1 MTPRRLLIVED
12 DPALSEVLSRA
23 FERRGYRVHAAMD
36 VAAGCSAAQTLQSD
50 YAIVDL
56 KLPDGSGLKVVEA
69 LAEMQPDCRTVVMTG
84 YASIATAIEAIK
96 LGATH
101 YLTKP
106 ASIAE
111 IEAAF
116 ERTEGDAEAEAAEGP
131 MSVDAVEWEHINRVL
146 AEQEGNISATARA
159 LGMHRR
165 TLQRKLARPPES

>member
-1 MTPRRLLIVED
+1 MSPHQLLIVED
-12 DPALSEVLSRA
+12 DPALSEVLCRA
-23 FERRGYRVHAAMD
+23 FERRGYQVHAAMD
-36 VAAGCSAAQTLQSD
+36 VATACLAAHTVASD

-69 LAEMQPDCRTVVMTG
+69 LADAQPECRTVVMTG

-101 YLTKP
+101 YLSKP

-116 ERTEGDAEAEAAEGP
+116 ERTEGDAEAEPAEGP
-131 MSVDAVEWEHINRVL
+131 MSVDAVEWEHIHRVL
-146 AEQEGNISATARA
+146 AEHAGNVSATARA

-165 TLQRKLARPPES
+165 TLQRKLTRPPGT

>member
-1 MTPRRLLIVED
+1 MNSRHLLIVED
-12 DPALSEVLSRA
+12 DAALREVLTRA
-23 FERRGYRVHAAMD
+23 FERRGYSVRAALDM
-36 VAAGCSAAQTLQSD
+36 ASGCAEARAAAQD

-56 KLPDGSGLKVVEA
+56 KLPDGSGLKVVET
-69 LAEMQPDCRTVVMTG
+69 LAAAHPDCRTVVMTG
-84 YASIATAIEAIK
+84 YASINTAIEAIK

-116 ERTEGDAEAEAAEGP
+116 ERTEGDAGAEPAEGP
-131 MSVDAVEWEHINRVL
+131 LSVDSVEWEHINRVL
-146 AEQEGNISATARA
+146 SQFEGNISATARA

-165 TLQRKLARPPES
+165 TLQRKLGRPPE